1 MGFKQLKGLPE
12 REFDLA
18 LGFQGT
24 DFEKLRGHSWG
35 SQKKKRLNEGRLV
48 GVFSVG
54 VGGFRVLEIGHL
66 SCWRWRGLG
75 FGGLKVKWK
84 LSKKRRR
91 SKDIRKDIGNLK
103 IIKNSLK
110 YNENPVII

>member
-1 MGFKQLKGLPE
+1 M
-12 REFDLA
+12 
-18 LGFQGT
+18 
-24 DFEKLRGHSWG
+24 
-35 SQKKKRLNEGRLV
+35 
-48 GVFSVG
+48 G

-91 SKDIRKDIGNLK
+91 SKDIRKDINNLK
-103 IIKNSLK
+103 IIKNSSKYKKKLRNNIIRSIIDILK
-110 YNENPVII
+110 LFY